1 MAKKLKK
8 GLVHIYT
15 GDGKGKTTAAFGL
28 AIRAA
33 GAGLRV
39 SIHQFIKGCEYS
51 ENKIFRKIDNIS
63 IEQCG
68 RGCWIKGKPTVKDR
82 QCAQKGFEKACDHI
96 YSGKYDVVVLDE
108 ANIALKLGLIK
119 ASEMEEVIR
128 NRPLSVEIVL
138 TGRHC
143 PKSVLKHADLV
154 TEMRKIKH
162 PFDRGIPAR
171 KGIEF

>member
-1 MAKKLKK
+1 M
-8 GLVHIYT
+8 
-15 GDGKGKTTAAFGL
+15 
-28 AIRAA
+28 
-33 GAGLRV
+33 
-39 SIHQFIKGCEYS
+39 
-51 ENKIFRKIDNIS
+51 
-63 IEQCG
+63 
-68 RGCWIKGKPTVKDR
+68 
-82 QCAQKGFEKACDHI
+82 
-96 YSGKYDVVVLDE
+96 
-108 ANIALKLGLIK
+108 
-119 ASEMEEVIR
+119 IR